1 MATAFLLLQVF
12 FYWNFWQHAPAI
24 YPILSFFCMAIFLM
38 CMGVYGKCL
47 FAVRMN
53 RFGVDTLVFYTNKK
67 KEAKAVVRAVNE
79 TLRNLVE

>member
-1 MATAFLLLQVF
+1 
-12 FYWNFWQHAPAI
+12 
-24 YPILSFFCMAIFLM
+24 MAIFLM
-38 CMGVYGKCL
+38 CIGVYGKCL
-47 FAVRMN
+47 FAVWVN